1 LPALIKQIPAA
12 TLSYSSLLSEFI
24 CILALKFSYVEN
36 VQTNFKLIFTDEMI
50 NELEETSKQNSV
62 IKFRVFELIVKLAA
76 CSNELTNV
84 SELKFNLSKK
94 LNEYLNDKNDVLSRI
109 NCIEILT
116 DLAVTNYGYDLLYTN
131 GHLKI
136 LYQDLNNEDDVFTL
150 PSILKLFSVLTR
162 LRPSQMNE
170 NFPGYFEFL
179 FKHVFTDDLV
189 RYETAM
195 KLSLETFGYLFES
208 NEMKAFFNQFYTRQ
222 FNSLLDKLVWFLKN
236 SIKDDLRINCLI
248 CITELIATDCK
259 LLTLACDTDIKW
271 QTSESVFNPIWINL
285 AYSYY
290 QRLIST
296 VTHED
301 LFNLC
306 LTIAKQPWSQ
316 TRLAAHLYFK
326 AMAQTKWGL
335 TLLFTPNKYNE
346 KFLDDYLMNRTT
358 EIEKLGLESKYELIK
373 LINANFNLNTDLSH
387 LIDENDLLKISTYV
401 RQGAIYSISQFRVA
415 TENL

>member
-1 LPALIKQIPAA
+1 
-12 TLSYSSLLSEFI
+12 
-24 CILALKFSYVEN
+24 
-36 VQTNFKLIFTDEMI
+36 MI